1 MASNYSDPNKI
12 SPISN
17 SATPSS
23 GPGGTLPEI
32 SLSSPPSTSIPDS
45 GHLGGTS
52 ASTIDR
58 GGNHHRLAPGTQL
71 SSARYKIE
79 RLVAAGGMGAVYRA
93 VDTRFQRPCAVKE
106 MLDEFQSE
114 SERAQAVEWFE
125 REANLLLDL
134 NHQCVPRVRDFF
146 IEQGRHYLVM
156 DFIDGRTLGDVLE
169 REGNV
174 AGVNG
179 ASGVTEER
187 ARLWARQI
195 CSVLAYLHSQ
205 TPPIIFRDLKP
216 SNIMVTGR
224 DEIKLIDFGIA
235 RTFQT
240 QRQST
245 IIMTL
250 GYAPP
255 EQLHGMAEPRSDIY
269 ALGATLH
276 RVLTRHDAANN
287 KPSIFSFPPLRT
299 LRPDISPAFEQVVIK
314 ALSPALE
321 QRWPSA
327 AEMERALLTLPPIT
341 VVPPVRPIGQ
351 MPRPANPLTPS
362 SAGPGSGPK
371 IPPGTALPPQPSQQV
386 RMGTTGPAGPH
397 IVAAQEHLA
406 AGRIEPAYAALNQAY
421 ALEPNNALVH
431 KFYGLVFVRRQ
442 PPQAD
447 LAISAYNRSIQ
458 LNAEDAETHKLLG
471 DVFLFFR
478 RQPAQA
484 IPIYIQSLQLNARD
498 IEAHQRLAQCYE
510 AVNQPEAALRKY
522 QEVAQLAPRQ
532 PGIHSMIGQL
542 AMRLNRL
549 PLAEQAFVQALTLN
563 PADHRVR
570 FLLAQVYE
578 RENRIEDALRECN
591 YVVGPLSASDPAVP
605 QMMNRLRTRLGR

>member
-12 SPISN
+12 ASIGN
-17 SATPSS
+17 SVTPSS
-23 GPGGTLPEI
+23 GPGGVLPEI
-32 SLSSPPSTSIPDS
+32 SLSSPPSTSIPGS
-45 GHLGGTS
+45 GQSGALS
-52 ASTIDR
+52 ASTPGS
-58 GGNHHRLAPGTQL
+58 GGNQRRLAPGTEL
-71 SSARYKIE
+71 SGARYKIE

-93 VDTRFQRPCAVKE
+93 IDTRFHRPCAVKE
-106 MLDEFQSE
+106 MLDEFQNE

-134 NHQCVPRVRDFF
+134 NHQCIPHVRDFF

-156 DFIDGRTLGDVLE
+156 DFIEGRTLGDVLE
-169 REGNV
+169 RDGNV
-174 AGVNG
+174 VGVNG
-179 ASGVTEER
+179 ASGVPEER

-276 RVLTRHDAANN
+276 RMLTRHDAANN

-314 ALSPALE
+314 ALSPSLE
-321 QRWPSA
+321 QRWVGA

-341 VVPPVRPIGQ
+341 VVPPVG
-351 MPRPANPLTPS
+351 A
-362 SAGPGSGPK
+362 
-371 IPPGTALPPQPSQQV
+371 V
-386 RMGTTGPAGPH
+386 R
-397 IVAAQEHLA
+397 Q
-406 AGRIEPAYAALNQAY
+406 
-421 ALEPNNALVH
+421 
-431 KFYGLVFVRRQ
+431 
-442 PPQAD
+442 
-447 LAISAYNRSIQ
+447 
-458 LNAEDAETHKLLG
+458 
-471 DVFLFFR
+471 
-478 RQPAQA
+478 
-484 IPIYIQSLQLNARD
+484 
-498 IEAHQRLAQCYE
+498 
-510 AVNQPEAALRKY
+510 
-522 QEVAQLAPRQ
+522 
-532 PGIHSMIGQL
+532 
-542 AMRLNRL
+542 
-549 PLAEQAFVQALTLN
+549 
-563 PADHRVR
+563 
-570 FLLAQVYE
+570 
-578 RENRIEDALRECN
+578 
-591 YVVGPLSASDPAVP
+591 
-605 QMMNRLRTRLGR
+605 